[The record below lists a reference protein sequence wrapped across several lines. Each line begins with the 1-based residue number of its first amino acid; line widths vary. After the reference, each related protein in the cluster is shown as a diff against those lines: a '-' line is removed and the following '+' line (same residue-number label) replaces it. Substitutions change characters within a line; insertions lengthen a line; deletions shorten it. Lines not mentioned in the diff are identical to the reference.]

1 MRRCKKLHKER
12 RKIHNI
18 IIEGIGLTL
27 RKRGFPATEQLKA
40 KPDRRK

>member
-1 MRRCKKLHKER
+1 MRRCGKPHKER
-12 RKIHNI
+12 RKNPHN